1 MVSAFSFE
9 TKKAYSASSEI
20 ELMEIFKDNNLTYPQ
35 YKNIEGHEGVIFA
48 EAKEELMKKV
58 YEYYTESLKEIQ
70 KELIKLNMQHDQDI
84 INITDELNKISVN
97 I

>member
-20 ELMEIFKDNNLTYPQ
+20 ELMEIFKDNNLTYPKH
-35 YKNIEGHEGVIFA
+35 KNIEGYEGVIFA
-48 EAKEELMKKV
+48 ETKEELMKKV

-84 INITDELNKISVN
+84 INITDELNKISIN

>member
-1 MVSAFSFE
+1 MR
-9 TKKAYSASSEI
+9 
-20 ELMEIFKDNNLTYPQ
+20 
-35 YKNIEGHEGVIFA
+35 
-48 EAKEELMKKV
+48 KV

>member
-20 ELMEIFKDNNLTYPQ
+20 ELMEIFRDNNLTYPKH
-35 YKNIEGHEGVIFA
+35 KNIEGHEGVIFS
-48 EAKEELMKKV
+48 ETKEELMRKV

-84 INITDELNKISVN
+84 INITDELNKISIN